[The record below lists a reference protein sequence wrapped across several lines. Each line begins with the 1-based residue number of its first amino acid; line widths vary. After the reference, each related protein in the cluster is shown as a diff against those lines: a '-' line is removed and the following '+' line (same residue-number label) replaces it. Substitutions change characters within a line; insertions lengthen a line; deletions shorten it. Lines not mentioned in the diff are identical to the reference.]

1 MEELASGAQGSEV
14 DGGDRGI
21 PKFYQVVQ
29 RETANLQGMALD
41 LIFLFFFLMRFFG
54 VLFEESEWKPSY
66 VQCEFKQL
74 QVFRGNVFVTMEKVN
89 WINRLSI
96 TIFTVDFQQ
105 FRKCSSALVGRST
118 LCLNI
123 PIPKLVGF
131 LPRGHMRY
139 LQIPAV

>member
-1 MEELASGAQGSEV
+1 MGECRSYPGVEELASGAQGSEV
-14 DGGDRGI
+14 DGGDRGM

-74 QVFRGNVFVTMEKVN
+74 QVFVAMSLLLCK
-89 WINRLSI
+89 RL
-96 TIFTVDFQQ
+96 T
-105 FRKCSSALVGRST
+105 G
-118 LCLNI
+118 
-123 PIPKLVGF
+123 
-131 LPRGHMRY
+131 
-139 LQIPAV
+139 